1 VPKARAA
8 AQDQAAFSDRIR
20 KQWNYREKNCK
31 DKACLTSWYAYE
43 SDIMTK
49 IAKTGDVNAK

>member
-1 VPKARAA
+1 MPKARAA